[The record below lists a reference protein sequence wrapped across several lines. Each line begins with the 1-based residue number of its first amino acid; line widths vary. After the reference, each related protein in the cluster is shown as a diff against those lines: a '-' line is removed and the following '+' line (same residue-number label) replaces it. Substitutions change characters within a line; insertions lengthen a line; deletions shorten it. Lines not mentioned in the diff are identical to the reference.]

1 MRRFP
6 LKVVLALLALFLFTA
21 VFPAQEPKKAAPAED
36 QQVVKS
42 KATKAAPAAAVKF
55 RTEFGLPYASL
66 DTLGSRIDRASRSGD
81 PVALGHAAGELDVAE
96 QVSGKS
102 ASLTSK
108 QLMTEAAELANMR
121 KQNAE
126 LQAVLTMSRKITVAQ
141 NQLTSLKKSIDE
153 AQAQA
158 QAAKRSLEKNEEPTH
173 AARKVVVNNYTT
185 QYIDVQVNGYLKG
198 QVDPGTTKTFT
209 IDQMWNPIILKGW
222 GDSDELTYGPVFL
235 QGRFDKY
242 TWNIQGDDAIPNRP

>member
-6 LKVVLALLALFLFTA
+6 LVVALALFALFVFTTA
-21 VFPAQEPKKAAPAED
+21 FPAQEPKKADPAAD

-42 KATKAAPAAAVKF
+42 KPTKVTPAASIKF
-55 RTEFGLPYASL
+55 RKEFGLSYPSL
-66 DTLGSRIDRASRSGD
+66 GTLGSRIDSARRSGD

-96 QVSGKS
+96 QASGKS

-108 QLMTEAAELANMR
+108 QLMAEAAELASLR
-121 KQNAE
+121 KQNSE
-126 LQAVLTMSRKITVAQ
+126 LQAVFTMSRKIAVAQ
-141 NQLTSLKKSIDE
+141 EQLTSLKKSIED
-153 AQAQA
+153 AQA
-158 QAAKRSLEKNEEPTH
+158 QAAAAKRALEKNEEPTH
-173 AARKVVVNNYTT
+173 TARKIVVNNYTT

-209 IDQMWNPIILKGW
+209 VDQMWNPIILKGW
-222 GDSDELTYGPVFL
+222 GDADETTYGPVLL

-242 TWNIQGDDAIPNRP
+242 TWNIQGDDAVPNRP